1 MGPEQRALL
10 ELPSMV
16 SGSDGRK
23 ASKSKSMKKGF
34 GKEVDVWALGCV
46 AAELCRDDHYKVFI
60 MVSLIMQAM
69 YTY

>member
-60 MVSLIMQAM
+60 MVSPIMQVI